1 MPQGTPVKT
10 TGEAVAELEA
20 GAARL
25 RQRLLEETGGDDFLH
40 VLAAGGDQPIASRRW
55 AGRTAGRC
63 GVRCRTS
70 GRSQSS
76 CCRPCSAST
85 AASSSA

>member
-1 MPQGTPVKT
+1 MPSIEAAIISASVTMPQGTPVKT
-10 TGEAVAELEA
+10 TGEALAELEA

-40 VLAAGGDQPIASRRW
+40 VLA
-55 AGRTAGRC
+55 
-63 GVRCRTS
+63 
-70 GRSQSS
+70 
-76 CCRPCSAST
+76 SAST